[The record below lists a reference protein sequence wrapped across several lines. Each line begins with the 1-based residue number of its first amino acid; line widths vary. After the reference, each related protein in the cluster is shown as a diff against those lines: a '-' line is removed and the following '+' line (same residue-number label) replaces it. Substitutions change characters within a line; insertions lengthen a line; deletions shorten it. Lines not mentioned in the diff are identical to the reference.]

1 VPEAMEI
8 LHTILAEMKSA
19 LEELDAIMVAEV
31 NQLNRP
37 QINAVALQVLT
48 DGKSKL
54 LATLQ
59 HYDEKRLHR
68 EEQLG
73 LVAPYHHQVR
83 LFVSW
88 QQVAERVR
96 RAQTLNIEVE
106 SRLQNHLQ
114 KNQQIQKVVDKVGNH
129 QALYGPAGESR
140 QRPAGRKYDISV

>member
-1 VPEAMEI
+1 MEI

-59 HYDEKRLHR
+59 HFDEKRLQQ
-68 EEQLG
+68 EAQLT
-73 LVAPYHHQVR
+73 LAAPYHHQVR

-88 QQVAERVR
+88 QQITERVR
-96 RAQTLNIEVE
+96 RAQALNIEVE
-106 SRLQNHLQ
+106 TRLQHHLQ
-114 KNQQIQKVVDKVGNH
+114 KNQQIQKVVDQVGNH
-129 QALYGPAGESR
+129 QALYGPSGESR
-140 QRPAGRKYDISV
+140 QRPVGKKYDISV